1 MINGVKK
8 PFRVDSVFDD
18 VKFERII
25 NNEIELIILNNFI
38 IIFKKMVLIGL
49 LYKHFIDNLFN
60 FPNHI
65 MRVCKQDVL
74 KIKEIYFDHT
84 YSEVNLTSS
93 STIDLSKL
101 LKLCKFKFNINRK
114 Q

>member
-1 MINGVKK
+1 MINGEKK

-25 NNEIELIILNNFI
+25 NNEIKPIILNNFI

-49 LYKHFIDNLFN
+49 LYKHFIDNLYN

-74 KIKEIYFDHT
+74 KIKVDHR